1 MPTVTVDVEVELCDY
16 DDEDIKDEYERRN
29 LGGLAEDW
37 DEHVELE
44 KAHRL
49 HHQGKVDEAYA
60 ILWKMCLVKLNKI
73 V

>member
-1 MPTVTVDVEVELCDY
+1 MPTVTVDVDVELCDY

-44 KAHRL
+44 KCHRL
-49 HHQGKVDEAYA
+49 HHQGKIDEAYA
-60 ILWKMCLVKLNKI
+60 VLWKMCLIKLNKI

>member
-1 MPTVTVDVEVELCDY
+1 MPTVTVDVEVELYDY

-49 HHQGKVDEAYA
+49 HHQGKNIEAYD
-60 ILWKMCLVKLNKI
+60 ILWKMCLIKLNK
-73 V
+73 VV

>member
-1 MPTVTVDVEVELCDY
+1 MPTVTVDVEVELDDY

-44 KAHRL
+44 R
-49 HHQGKVDEAYA
+49 AYA
-60 ILWKMCLVKLNKI
+60 LEWAGKRAEAFEILWKMCLIKLNK
-73 V
+73 VV